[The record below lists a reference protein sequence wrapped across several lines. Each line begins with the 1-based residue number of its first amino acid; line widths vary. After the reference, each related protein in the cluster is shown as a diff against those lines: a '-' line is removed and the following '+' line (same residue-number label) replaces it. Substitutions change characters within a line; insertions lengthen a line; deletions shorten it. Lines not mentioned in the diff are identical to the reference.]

1 MSKKFRNVT
10 KILLFS
16 LFCTFINLA
25 VLEFCIYYYVKVMVD
40 KHGLDIKNMVYPKE
54 DPLTGLKKIYDKD
67 LGWNSTFNTIYG
79 ERPRA
84 KEYSDNFMAAF
95 GDSFT
100 LGSGISDHETFEEY
114 LSEMLRA
121 NVFNFGGSAFGTDQ
135 AYLKFL
141 EDFPKVR
148 TKVVTLGLIMENI
161 NRLVNTYRV
170 FYTRNKKG
178 KLTKPRFKLIK
189 AHDLYHINNSMILIP
204 NPIKNESEIDKL
216 KDINSMPEIG
226 KFDYYFQKSQFW
238 KSIRFPYS
246 RLILSSEFLGHI
258 IDIFLERFNK
268 LGLWRD
274 IEARSIMFK
283 IIDNFVAEAKKQNS
297 IPIVMILP
305 RREDVV
311 SILDDKKDSP
321 RVKLLLKYCE
331 DNNYYHFNG
340 APCLADKSKDFD
352 DVYSFIPGHL
362 SAEGNKLIAKCFY
375 SYLKS
380 MELLSKPKE

>member
-1 MSKKFRNVT
+1 
-10 KILLFS
+10 
-16 LFCTFINLA
+16 
-25 VLEFCIYYYVKVMVD
+25 
-40 KHGLDIKNMVYPKE
+40 
-54 DPLTGLKKIYDKD
+54 
-67 LGWNSTFNTIYG
+67 
-79 ERPRA
+79 
-84 KEYSDNFMAAF
+84 
-95 GDSFT
+95 
-100 LGSGISDHETFEEY
+100 
-114 LSEMLRA
+114 
-121 NVFNFGGSAFGTDQ
+121 
-135 AYLKFL
+135 
-141 EDFPKVR
+141 
-148 TKVVTLGLIMENI
+148 
-161 NRLVNTYRV
+161 
-170 FYTRNKKG
+170 
-178 KLTKPRFKLIK
+178 
-189 AHDLYHINNSMILIP
+189 MILIP